1 MAKSKDQAII
11 FHGDN
16 TLEIV
21 DVLEADAEGVETKN
35 ALYPTSEASVYL
47 NRTRGAMTYV
57 YNVCLPSR
65 LEAEQLRNMR
75 RSTVLKRAFDFKTDD
90 KLDFMKVL
98 PYLIIAM
105 LIVFK

>member
-1 MAKSKDQAII
+1 MSKRDQAII
-11 FHGDN
+11 FGDDG
-16 TLEIV
+16 TLEIL
-21 DVLEADAEGVETKN
+21 DVVEADSEGVETKRS
-35 ALYPTSEASVYL
+35 LYPTSEASVYL

-57 YNVCLPSR
+57 YNADLPTK
-65 LEAEQLRNMR
+65 LEAEKLKNMR